1 MTTKISDFFDC
12 VNSFFYF
19 LLTDIVIDKRM
30 KKRIML
36 FAMTEY
42 STTSIIIFSIV
53 VLLCLAI
60 DLYAHKQDHEVSV
73 RSAALW
79 TVFWVIVSFAFGG
92 YVYYSHGAEDAQA
105 YLSGYLLEKTLSV
118 DNLFVLMAI
127 FASFGIPNK
136 YQHRV
141 LYYGILGA
149 LVLRLIFVGLGAAFV
164 SNFGDAALTIFG
176 IFIIWT
182 AFKMMQAA
190 GLWALIYAWFTR
202 RPVQK
207 VEEEEIDF
215 TNHWS
220 IRFFRYLFP
229 VTPHLNGHDFF
240 VKRDITTD
248 NVSSKGKTFIKW
260 AATPLFLCL
269 LTVEF
274 ADVMFAFDSVPA
286 VIGVTKEPFLVYTS
300 NIFAILGMRSM
311 YFCLAA
317 AKKALVHL
325 EKAVIGILMYI
336 GIKMLV
342 GVFGEIH
349 MSATMSLCV
358 VLGFLTVGILASVI
372 FPAKEEQKQ

>member
-1 MTTKISDFFDC
+1 
-12 VNSFFYF
+12 
-19 LLTDIVIDKRM
+19 M

-36 FAMTEY
+36 LAMTEY

-60 DLYAHKQDHEVSV
+60 DLYAHKQDHDVSV
-73 RSAALW
+73 RSAVMW
-79 TVFWVIVSFAFGG
+79 TIFWVIVSLAFGG
-92 YVYYSHGAEDAQA
+92 YVYFSHGAEDAQA

-164 SNFGDAALTIFG
+164 SHFGDTALTIFG

-190 GLWALIYAWFTR
+190 GLWALIYSWFTR
-202 RPVQK
+202 QPVQK

-215 TNHWS
+215 TKHWS

-229 VTPHLNGHDFF
+229 VAPHLDGHKFF
-240 VKRDITTD
+240 VKRTDI
-248 NVSSKGKTFIKW
+248 SSDTHKKYIGW

-269 LTVEF
+269 ITVEF

-317 AKKALVHL
+317 AKQALVHL

-336 GIKMLV
+336 GLKMLV

-349 MSATMSLCV
+349 VSATTSLCV
-358 VLGFLTVGILASVI
+358 VLGFLTAGVLASLV